1 MNTTAQNA
9 FEEIK
14 RLLVAASTDATIPV
28 SDYMEL
34 LNETM
39 DFCEEAIDSIDEDD
53 TDEEGEDLADEAANA
68 TITDES
74 KTGGS

>member
-1 MNTTAQNA
+1 MIVAAQNA

-14 RLLVAASTDATIPV
+14 RLLVAASSDATIEV

-39 DFCEEAIDSIDEDD
+39 DYCEEAIDAIDEDD
-53 TDEEGEDLADEAANA
+53 TDEEGEDLADEAANT
-68 TITDES
+68 TITDDS

>member
-1 MNTTAQNA
+1 MIVAAQNA

-14 RLLVAASTDATIPV
+14 RLLVAASSDATIEV

-39 DFCEEAIDSIDEDD
+39 DYCEEAIDAIDEDD
-53 TDEEGEDLADEAANA
+53 TDEEGEDLADEAAN
-68 TITDES
+68 TIITDDS

>member
-53 TDEEGEDLADEAANA
+53 TDEEGEDLADEVANA

>member
-39 DFCEEAIDSIDEDD
+39 YFCEEAIDSIDEDD